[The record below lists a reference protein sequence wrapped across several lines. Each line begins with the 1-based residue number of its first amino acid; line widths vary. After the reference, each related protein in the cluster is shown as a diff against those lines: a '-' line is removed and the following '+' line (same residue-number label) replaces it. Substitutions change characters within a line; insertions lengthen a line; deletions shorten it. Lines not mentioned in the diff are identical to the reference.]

1 SSPAAAAPRAGGG
14 AGSGRIAAGRTAG
27 SGRAPVPQAA
37 RAARSGAAAPLAALC
52 TDRFLHPPAREAR
65 GAARARKPPPG
76 EGSGRTGCAPGGPGY
91 DAPVPPDSRNLTLQR
106 SLVAARDRA
115 ALLGQRGAVIWLT
128 GLSGSGKSTIAYA
141 LERRLTG
148 ARRLT
153 YVLDGDNVRHGLCSD
168 LGFSP
173 EDRTENIRR
182 IGEVAALFADAGLII
197 ITSFISPYRSD
208 RELARSRAAAGS
220 FIEVFLDVP
229 VEVCERRDPKG
240 LYKKAR
246 AGETPQFTRSEERR
260 VGKEW

>member
-1 SSPAAAAPRAGGG
+1 MRAVSTQPRN
-14 AGSGRIAAGRTAG
+14 I
-27 SGRAPVPQAA
+27 
-37 RAARSGAAAPLAALC
+37 
-52 TDRFLHPPAREAR
+52 
-65 GAARARKPPPG
+65 
-76 EGSGRTGCAPGGPGY
+76 
-91 DAPVPPDSRNLTLQR
+91 TLQR

-115 ALLGQRGAVIWLT
+115 QLLGQRGAVIWLT
-128 GLSGSGKSTIAYA
+128 GLSGSGKSTIGYA
-141 LERRLTG
+141 LERRLNG
-148 ARRLT
+148 ARHLT

-173 EDRTENIRR
+173 QDRTENIRR

-208 RELARSRAAAGS
+208 RDLARQRVPAGK

-246 AGETPQFTRSEERR
+246 AGEIPEFTGVSAPYERPRSPELALDTESLDLDACVETI
-260 VGKEW
+260 VGYLETKGFFDVSDDEPRDAGAGAAG

>member
-1 SSPAAAAPRAGGG
+1 M
-14 AGSGRIAAGRTAG
+14 
-27 SGRAPVPQAA
+27 
-37 RAARSGAAAPLAALC
+37 
-52 TDRFLHPPAREAR
+52 
-65 GAARARKPPPG
+65 
-76 EGSGRTGCAPGGPGY
+76 
-91 DAPVPPDSRNLTLQR
+91 PPDSRNLTLQR

-246 AGETPQFTRSEERR
+246 AGEIPQFTGVSAPYEPPESPELALDTDALSVEACCDTIAAYLEERGTFDVR
-260 VGKEW
+260 GMTDPPAEVAG

>member
-1 SSPAAAAPRAGGG
+1 MRAVPTQSSN
-14 AGSGRIAAGRTAG
+14 I
-27 SGRAPVPQAA
+27 
-37 RAARSGAAAPLAALC
+37 
-52 TDRFLHPPAREAR
+52 
-65 GAARARKPPPG
+65 
-76 EGSGRTGCAPGGPGY
+76 
-91 DAPVPPDSRNLTLQR
+91 TLQR

-115 ALLGQRGAVIWLT
+115 QLLGQRGVVIWLT
-128 GLSGSGKSTIAYA
+128 GLSGSGKSTIGYA
-141 LERRLTG
+141 LERRLNG
-148 ARRLT
+148 ARHLT

-168 LGFSP
+168 LGFSH

-208 RELARSRAAAGS
+208 RDLARQRVPAGK

-246 AGETPQFTRSEERR
+246 AGEILEFTGVSAPYERPGAPELALDTESLDLDAC
-260 VGKEW
+260 VETIVAHLEASGFFDVSDAAMADAGAAG

>member
-1 SSPAAAAPRAGGG
+1 MPTQPRN
-14 AGSGRIAAGRTAG
+14 I
-27 SGRAPVPQAA
+27 
-37 RAARSGAAAPLAALC
+37 
-52 TDRFLHPPAREAR
+52 
-65 GAARARKPPPG
+65 
-76 EGSGRTGCAPGGPGY
+76 
-91 DAPVPPDSRNLTLQR
+91 TLQR

-115 ALLGQRGAVIWLT
+115 QLLGQRGAVIWLT
-128 GLSGSGKSTIAYA
+128 GLSGSGKSTIGYA
-141 LERRLTG
+141 LERRLNG
-148 ARRLT
+148 GRHLT

-173 EDRTENIRR
+173 QDRTENIRR

-208 RELARSRAAAGS
+208 RDLARQRVPAGK

-246 AGETPQFTRSEERR
+246 AGEILEFTGVSAPYERPSAPELSLDTESLDVDACVETIVR
-260 VGKEW
+260 HLEASGFFDVSDAAFMDAGAAG

>member
-1 SSPAAAAPRAGGG
+1 MRAVPTQPRN
-14 AGSGRIAAGRTAG
+14 IT
-27 SGRAPVPQAA
+27 PQ
-37 RAARSGAAAPLAALC
+37 
-52 TDRFLHPPAREAR
+52 H
-65 GAARARKPPPG
+65 
-76 EGSGRTGCAPGGPGY
+76 
-91 DAPVPPDSRNLTLQR
+91 

-115 ALLGQRGAVIWLT
+115 QLLGQRGVVIWLT
-128 GLSGSGKSTIAYA
+128 GLSGSGKSTIGYA
-141 LERRLTG
+141 LERRLNG
-148 ARRLT
+148 ARHLT

-168 LGFSP
+168 LGFSH

-208 RELARSRAAAGS
+208 RDLARQRVPAGK

-246 AGETPQFTRSEERR
+246 AGEILEFTGVSAPYERPGAPELALDTESLDLDAC
-260 VGKEW
+260 VETIVAHLEASGFFDVSDAAMADAGSAG